1 MLVIKRRNR
10 LWNRLTII
18 ARSQM
23 EIGNEMRIKNGE
35 WGIEWEAFDEK
46 RKNYRGNNNK
56 NKQQIARC
64 NKNRFTDQDL
74 YVCA

>member
-1 MLVIKRRNR
+1 
-10 LWNRLTII
+10 
-18 ARSQM
+18 M

-35 WGIEWEAFDEK
+35 WGMEWEAFDEK